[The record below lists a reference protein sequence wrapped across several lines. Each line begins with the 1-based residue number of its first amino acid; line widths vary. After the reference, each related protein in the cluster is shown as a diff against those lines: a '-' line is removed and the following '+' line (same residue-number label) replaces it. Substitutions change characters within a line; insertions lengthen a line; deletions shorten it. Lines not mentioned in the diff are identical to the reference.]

1 MNGSFQI
8 YLSGGACLRVNE
20 ERVSNQIYEYVPNTH
35 VFQLTLTGE
44 DDDAKWVTVLDLS
57 RYSETQSFFRVKSNW
72 TTHSISNEKVR

>member
-1 MNGSFQI
+1 MNGPFQI

-44 DDDAKWVTVLDLS
+44 ADDAKWVNVLDLS
-57 RYSETQSFFRVKSNW
+57 RY
-72 TTHSISNEKVR
+72 